1 MTGEVFFGK
10 SIIKKAGQWSRLI
23 LLQEASSEVRKSK
36 TLSDQ
41 TGLFEGRVEG
51 CRQGKSFECLKD
63 RRREGYAGEKNSKKI
78 KMNLEHS
85 LNTHSNIQRVIFTQL
100 FLFLKDF

>member
-1 MTGEVFFGK
+1 MRTEGKVGRERRMTGEVFFGK

-51 CRQGKSFECLKD
+51 CRQRKSFECLKD
-63 RRREGYAGEKNSKKI
+63 RLTDGEKDMQVKRIRKKF
-78 KMNLEHS
+78 
-85 LNTHSNIQRVIFTQL
+85 R
-100 FLFLKDF
+100 

>member
-63 RRREGYAGEKNSKKI
+63 RLTDGEKDMQVKRIRKK
-78 KMNLEHS
+78 L
-85 LNTHSNIQRVIFTQL
+85 R
-100 FLFLKDF
+100 

>member
-1 MTGEVFFGK
+1 MRREGKVGREREKDDRGGFFGK

-51 CRQGKSFECLKD
+51 CRQGKSFECLKNRLTD
-63 RRREGYAGEKNSKKI
+63 GEKDMQVKRIRKK
-78 KMNLEHS
+78 N
-85 LNTHSNIQRVIFTQL
+85 
-100 FLFLKDF
+100 